1 MKACQVDSTDNF
13 VDYITAPSRFVQ
25 VITSQTANPSTAKF
39 VEAITAPSHSAMF
52 TKAEL
57 AEIEREHERKQ
68 LQEAEQRQRRET
80 RLLRE
85 KREVAPLRLFL
96 TFLDE
101 DEQ

>member
-25 VITSQTANPSTAKF
+25 VITSQIVNPSTQRF
-39 VEAITAPSHSAMF
+39 VEAITSPPRSAMF
-52 TKAEL
+52 TAAEL

-68 LQEAEQRQRRET
+68 LQEAEQRQRRKT

-101 DEQ
+101 SE